1 MEEEYLQ
8 KVSVACSD
16 GRVDAKK
23 ILQMTHKTMGEMLSD
38 RGYQPKSLCSDV
50 NDMLLAIIRTSP
62 VFFGTK
68 RGGANVH
75 VYYDKELRT
84 TVKTARSLIQET
96 NGDSVIVVS
105 ILGPTPYCSKDLSEN
120 RSISFYQ
127 MQRLV
132 TNVTHHS
139 LVPSHRLIDEEEEVA
154 LFKKYS
160 LLRSQLPILLLED
173 PVCRYYDFPLNSI
186 VEIRRNGIGHETS
199 LYYRRV
205 S

>member
-23 ILQMTHKTMGEMLSD
+23 ILQMTHKTVGEMLSD
-38 RGYQPKSLCSDV
+38 RGYQTRSLCSDV
-50 NDMLLAIIRTSP
+50 NDMLRAIMRTTP
-62 VFFGTK
+62 VFFGAK
-68 RGGANVH
+68 RGGGNVH
-75 VYYDKELRT
+75 VYYDKEVRT
-84 TVKTARSLIQET
+84 TVKTARSLVQET

-105 ILGPTPYCSKDLSEN
+105 ILGPTPFCSKDVAEN
-120 RSISFYQ
+120 KRISFFQ

-132 TNVTHHS
+132 TNVTHHR
-139 LVPSHRLIDEEEEVA
+139 LVPSHRMIDEEEEEA
-154 LFKKYS
+154 LLKKYS
-160 LLRSQLPILLLED
+160 LLRSQLPVLLLED

-186 VEIRRNGIGHETS
+186 VEIRRAGMGYETS